1 MITISNE
8 TNLLPFSEQN
18 KIARRRLFRFLTV
31 AGLITFFILL
41 TAIFLLSPSYLF
53 LSFQSKELARKLE
66 IEKQS
71 SELKKAESIEAA
83 IRNLNRR
90 IDFLSKNKTLLK
102 NPFSEIAFLAEKKPA
117 GVLINSFLYGK
128 GEQGRPDTLTIAGDA
143 KTRDSFLRFVEILE
157 KNSAFSRIYS
167 PVSNILS
174 KEEIEFS
181 LISDLAENKNEE

>member
-1 MITISNE
+1 MLVIFNE

-18 KIARRRLFRFLTV
+18 KIARRRAFRFLTV
-31 AGLITFFILL
+31 AGLMIFLILL
-41 TAIFLLSPSYLF
+41 AAVFLLLPSYLF

-71 SELKKAESIEAA
+71 SELKKAESTETA

-90 IDFLSKNKTLLK
+90 IGILNINKNVLK
-102 NPFSEIAFLAEKKPA
+102 NSFSEIAFLAEKKPV
-117 GVLINSFLYGK
+117 GVLINSFLYEKGK
-128 GEQGRPDTLTIAGDA
+128 QDKPDTLIVAGDA
-143 KTRDSFLRFVEILE
+143 KTRDSFLRFTEILE
-157 KNSAFSRIYS
+157 KNSAFSRVYS

-181 LISDLAENKNEE
+181 LIIDLTKSKDEK